1 MEPPRDTRGT
11 VCERVEKTSRR
22 RAHAKGAGRR
32 SSNTRSPHVL
42 GIDDAPFDKR
52 QSAPVPIVGV
62 MMEGATVVESVA
74 IGAFPVDGSD
84 ATAYLSGWIA
94 GVRFFRAVQA
104 VILGGVT
111 IAGLG
116 VVDVDQL
123 SRGLDRPVLVVTRR
137 NPSGSDLERALLTAG
152 LTDRLPI
159 LYRCPAAMPVSE
171 GLFLAHAGVSAEEA
185 TRLVAATIG
194 KARVPEPLRVAHL
207 IGRALVLG
215 ESRGRV

>member
-1 MEPPRDTRGT
+1 M

-22 RAHAKGAGRR
+22 AARAKGAGRR

-42 GIDDAPFDKR
+42 GIDDAPFEKR
-52 QSAPVPIVGV
+52 QSGPVPIVGV
-62 MMEGATVVESVA
+62 MMEGATVVESVV

-94 GVRFFRAVQA
+94 GVRFVRAVQA
-104 VILGGVT
+104 VMLGGVT

-116 VVDVDQL
+116 VVDVNRL
-123 SRGLDRPVLVVTRR
+123 SRELERPVLVVTRR
-137 NPSGSDLERALLTAG
+137 SPSGSDLERALLAAG
-152 LTDRLPI
+152 LTDRVPI
-159 LYRCPAAMPVSE
+159 LRRSPALAPVSE
-171 GLFLAHAGVSAEEA
+171 GLFLAHAGVTPEEA
-185 TRLVAATIG
+185 KHLVAATVG

-207 IGRALVLG
+207 IARALVLG